1 MKRHPGLVPLSHE
14 HRQVLFIA
22 QVIRRGA
29 VRYRGAPNTTA
40 EKMTYARQSLTALAL
55 PHMQREEDILFP
67 AVRGRDDVVDA
78 LIAVLIPEHRRITA
92 DIATLHD
99 DGVDAATLEERLNA
113 LGILIETHVRRE
125 ERALF
130 QRLQGVLTD
139 EALRE
144 LGEQWRA
151 ASAGSTCFLEGEA

>member
-29 VRYRGAPNTTA
+29 ARYRGAPATTA
-40 EKMTYARQSLTALAL
+40 EKLTYACQSLTVLAL

-67 AVRGRDDVVDA
+67 AVRGKDDGVDA
-78 LIAVLIPEHRRITA
+78 LIAALITEHRRLAA
-92 DIATLHD
+92 DIAALHD
-99 DGVDAATLEERLNA
+99 DGVDAATLDERLDA
-113 LGILIETHVRRE
+113 LGRLLEAHVRRE

-130 QRLQGVLTD
+130 QRLQAVLTD
-139 EALRE
+139 EALQE

-151 ASAGSTCFLEGEA
+151 ASAGSACFLEGEA